1 MNLAYRDIKH
11 NRLRFVLT
19 NFGLSL
25 LLGIVITITGVY
37 RGLIDD
43 ALRQAS
49 AANADLWVVQA
60 GTNGPF
66 AEASRIPGDTRELV
80 ARVYGID
87 RAGAVTYQTVQTELN
102 NKPLRLYLVGYEL
115 GRPGGPRKLI
125 AGRDM
130 LRSHY
135 EMVVDRSAGLAL
147 GQDVPLGTHGHKFTV
162 VGLMRDEV
170 TSSGDPVGYIT
181 LHDAQALQFE
191 FAPPAARREVARGG
205 ALQTSDQIN
214 AVIAK
219 VSPFVPINEVAT
231 ALSRWKHLTTLT
243 QAQQET
249 LLTKEVIEKS
259 RRQQLMILVLLVIV
273 SAVIIALIIYTLT
286 MDKVRSIAT
295 LKFVGA
301 PDRTIVGLIV
311 QQALSMGIV
320 SFVIGLLLILGF
332 QGYFPRRLVILP
344 QDVAVVFAITLAVC
358 LAASTLGIRLA
369 LKVDPAEALAAAG

>member
-49 AANADLWVVQA
+49 AANPDLWVVQA

-102 NKPLRLYLVGYEL
+102 GKPLRLFLIGFEL
-115 GRPGGPRKLI
+115 GRPGGPRSLM
-125 AGRDM
+125 AGRDI

-162 VGLMRDEV
+162 VGLMRDAV

-191 FAPPAARREVARGG
+191 FAPPAERREVARGG